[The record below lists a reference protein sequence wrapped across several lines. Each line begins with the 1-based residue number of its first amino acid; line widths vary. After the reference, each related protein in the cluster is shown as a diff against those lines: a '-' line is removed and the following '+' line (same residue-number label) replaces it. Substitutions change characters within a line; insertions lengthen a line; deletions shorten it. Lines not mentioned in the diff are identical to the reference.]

1 MGSVGRDIQTCASI
15 FVSNLSSTINCKYQ
29 NRDFNQLLIKMI
41 STKFLICASL
51 FVASTFAA
59 PQVGVCPLTG
69 LPYNADA
76 NTVDANGCTV
86 GYCSRVCPT
95 GAITNDGRFVTNRGN
110 KGSAGTGS
118 NGNAGPVNAAGFAI
132 DPAAETY
139 KKQIAAF
146 QATALRQTAAAER
159 DIANQNRIQANIPQ
173 GNAGPA

>member
-1 MGSVGRDIQTCASI
+1 MGAHQYLCPTCLVPLTVNNI
-15 FVSNLSSTINCKYQ
+15 
-29 NRDFNQLLIKMI
+29 NRDFNLSSKIKMI

-59 PQVGVCPLTG
+59 PQVGVWPLTG
-69 LPYNADA
+69 LPYNPDA

-118 NGNAGPVNAAGFAI
+118 NKCWSSQCCLICYRPCSRNLQ
-132 DPAAETY
+132 
-139 KKQIAAF
+139 K
-146 QATALRQTAAAER
+146 
-159 DIANQNRIQANIPQ
+159 ANCCLPSYCFTSNSCC
-173 GNAGPA
+173 